1 MGYEYI
7 PTEWGPLDEVFS
19 PEEVFYNDLLQYDSP
34 SLIDSQSPVEFTPLS
49 ESGIISKYDFNLDL
63 DSKSKDDVVIP
74 KSVSNKEKMF
84 MNHYIEAVGEL
95 DEWYPFFSALAK
107 RESGYDYT
115 IRNKAG
121 APAWGYFQFMQDGVR
136 WNNISKYAGVD
147 IDTFLKDP
155 VLQIRAARSLA
166 SDFLGQLK
174 WDDYNAA
181 ASMGYDKQ
189 ALLGGM

>member
-147 IDTFLKDP
+147 IGTFLKDP

-174 WDDYNAA
+174 WDDYNVA

>member
-63 DSKSKDDVVIP
+63 DSKSKDDVVTP
-74 KSVSNKEKMF
+74 KNVSNKEKMF

-95 DEWYPFFSALAK
+95 DE
-107 RESGYDYT
+107 
-115 IRNKAG
+115 
-121 APAWGYFQFMQDGVR
+121 
-136 WNNISKYAGVD
+136 
-147 IDTFLKDP
+147 
-155 VLQIRAARSLA
+155 
-166 SDFLGQLK
+166 
-174 WDDYNAA
+174 
-181 ASMGYDKQ
+181 
-189 ALLGGM
+189 

>member
-34 SLIDSQSPVEFTPLS
+34 SLIDSQSPVEFIPLR

-63 DSKSKDDVVIP
+63 DSKPKDDVVIP

-174 WDDYNAA
+174 WDDYNVA

>member
-1 MGYEYI
+1 MRYEYI
-7 PTEWGPLDEVFS
+7 PTEWGPIDDTLDS
-19 PEEVFYNDLLQYDSP
+19 REVFYNDLLHGSGV
-34 SLIDSQSPVEFTPLS
+34 DSQSLVEFVPLS
-49 ESGIISKYDFNLDL
+49 ESGIITKYDFNDL
-63 DSKSKDDVVIP
+63 DNNPSKDVDIP

-84 MNHYIEAVGEL
+84 MDHYKEAVGEL

-121 APAWGYFQFMQDGVR
+121 APAWGYFQFMQDGVK

-166 SDFLGQLK
+166 NDFLGQLK
-174 WDDYNAA
+174 PDDYNVA